1 MFRTM
6 KSVLVLCCLFAMARA
21 AEIPAGQ
28 PGLHVSGNVLMHAG
42 QPYRGIGANYF
53 SLFSRILKDPGD
65 ESSLKNLAA
74 LGKSGVPFVR
84 FMCGGFWPTDMG
96 LYQND
101 KAAYFRRL
109 DQVVRA
115 AEQAGIGL
123 IPSLF
128 WNPSTV
134 ADLCGEPLDQYGNSE
149 SKSIAFI
156 RHYTAEVVTRYKDS
170 PAVWAWEFGNEYNL
184 GADLPNAA
192 QHRPPVWPQLGTPS
206 ERSAR
211 DELKWPQIEVALRA
225 FAETA
230 RGIDPHRAI
239 LNGNSIPRQSAWHN
253 ANGGT
258 WQDDDDHQFSAIL
271 RRDNP
276 PPLDVMSVHI
286 YPDAKNHYAAGE
298 TSLDGIIAATQ
309 RHAKALGKPL
319 FIGEFGVPETGGRPA
334 QEAVFDEFL
343 QAIRKH
349 QVPLAAFWVFDLSSQ
364 DREWNVTFQN
374 DRAWMIDRVAKANRA
389 NQPLGKPDQK

>member
-1 MFRTM
+1 MFRAM
-6 KSVLVLCCLFAMARA
+6 KTALALGCLLAMASA
-21 AEIPAGQ
+21 GEAPAGQ
-28 PGLHVSGNVLMHAG
+28 PGLYVSGGVLMRAG
-42 QPYRGIGANYF
+42 QAYHGIGANYF
-53 SLFSRILKDPGD
+53 SLFSRLLKDPAD

-74 LGKSGVPFVR
+74 LGKRGIPFVR
-84 FMCGGFWPTDMG
+84 FMCGGFWPSDMS
-96 LYQND
+96 LYQNNRD
-101 KAAYFRRL
+101 AYFRRL
-109 DQVVRA
+109 DQVVHA

-128 WNPSTV
+128 WNTSTV

-156 RHYTAEVVTRYKDS
+156 RRYTHEVVTRYQHS

-192 QHRPPVWPQLGTPS
+192 QHRPPVWPQLGTAK
-206 ERSAR
+206 ERSIR
-211 DELKWPQIEVALRA
+211 DELKWQHIETALRA

-258 WQDDDDHQFSAIL
+258 WQDDDDPQFAAIL

-276 PPLDVMSVHI
+276 PPLDVISVHI
-286 YPDAKNHYAAGE
+286 YPDPKNHYTARQ
-298 TSLDGIIAATQ
+298 TSLEGLVATTQ
-309 RHAKALGKPL
+309 RHAKALDKPL
-319 FIGEFGVPETGGRPA
+319 FIGEFGAPDAGDRAT
-334 QEAVFDEFL
+334 QEAAFNELL
-343 QAIRKH
+343 QAIRTH
-349 QVPLAAFWVFDLSSQ
+349 QVPLAAFWVFDLASQ
-364 DREWNVTFQN
+364 DREWNVTFEN
-374 DRAWMIDRVAKANRA
+374 HRAWMIDRVAKANQALA
-389 NQPLGKPDQK
+389 NPEPK